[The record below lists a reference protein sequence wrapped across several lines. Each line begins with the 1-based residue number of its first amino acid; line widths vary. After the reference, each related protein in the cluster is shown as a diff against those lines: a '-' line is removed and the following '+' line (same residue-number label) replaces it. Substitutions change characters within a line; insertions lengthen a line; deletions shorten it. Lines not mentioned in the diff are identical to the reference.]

1 MSVAATAVP
10 SPLSWIGEAIR
21 QPEELVRRW
30 RDRHAL
36 PEKRPGAEIFFVLA
50 ITGLLGLAVYGFT
63 MGIPMG
69 LGSVG
74 RHALIVPLGA
84 ALAWSLCL
92 PSLYIFYAVS
102 GSTLDRSTTLLAA
115 LTAFCFGSVARL
127 ASAPLSWFFG
137 LALPIPAVLTA
148 LHLFVFGITALAML
162 YTFVRVMRS
171 VAPQVHPVVPFLWL
185 CCVGVID
192 VELKA
197 LMSVFVL

>member
-1 MSVAATAVP
+1 MSVAAAAP
-10 SPLSWIGEAIR
+10 SPLTWIGDAIR

-30 RDRHAL
+30 RDRHST
-36 PEKRPGAEIFFVLA
+36 EGAKAQAGVFFVLG

-69 LGSVG
+69 LESVG

-84 ALAWSLCL
+84 ALAWCLCL
-92 PSLYIFYAVS
+92 PSLYILYAVC

-137 LALPIPAVLTA
+137 LALPIPAVLTV
-148 LHLFVFGITALAML
+148 LHIVVFGVTALAML
-162 YTFVRVMRS
+162 YTFVRVMKS
-171 VAPQVHPVVPFLWL
+171 VAPQVSPAIPFFWL
-185 CCVGVID
+185 ICVGVID

-197 LMSVFVL
+197 LLSVFVL